1 MTRCS
6 ELADIEWLTGDE
18 AGVVLAELAESTGPL
33 HSAVARLR
41 RTFTA
46 AQTHLLL
53 EQVDLRRRAA
63 AKFTKPAQMFFTRVG
78 LEQSTDEWTARYKA
92 QRIHDTP
99 PFSNSTAPTVA
110 DLCCGIGGD
119 LLALAESRSAIGVD
133 LDPISAH
140 VAAINT
146 AARVLQT
153 DVTTFDFDGV
163 DAWHIDPDRR
173 AMGRRTTNL
182 DYYQPDVVTIDQL
195 LARCPNGAVKLAPA
209 TKVPQH
215 WSDACELEWISRDR
229 ECKQLVAWH
238 ENLARNAGSV
248 RATAISSASGSAPR
262 SVTGAPNHPLSITSC
277 IDRFVFDVDP
287 AVSAARLTGA
297 LAAEHNLAALA
308 AGATYLTGPAAI
320 DDAALA
326 CFEVDEI
333 LTLEIR
339 KLAQHLRTLGV
350 GQLEIKKRGIEIAP
364 EKFRRDL
371 KLRGSNAATLLITQI
386 AGKPIAI
393 LAKRV
398 R

>member
-6 ELADIEWLTGDE
+6 ELADIEWLTDDE

-33 HSAVARLR
+33 HSAVTRLR

-46 AQTHLLL
+46 ARTHLLL

-63 AKFTKPAQMFFTRVG
+63 AKFTNPCNVPHAGRTR
-78 LEQSTDEWTARYKA
+78 TIDRRMDAHYKA
-92 QRIHDTP
+92 TLSQY
-99 PFSNSTAPTVA
+99 APTLRLN
-110 DLCCGIGGD
+110 DPD
-119 LLALAESRSAIGVD
+119 RRRPLLRHWWRPSSTRRKHASAIGVD

-140 VAAINT
+140 FAAINT

-173 AMGRRTTNL
+173 ATGQRTTNL
-182 DYYQPDVVTIDQL
+182 DYYQPDVAAIEQL

-215 WSDACELEWISRDR
+215 WSEGCELEWISRDR

-238 ENLARNAGSV
+238 GNLARNAGSI

-262 SVTGAPNHPLSITSC
+262 SVTGAAERSDHDHLACRPLC
-277 IDRFVFDVDP
+277 FDVDP
-287 AVSAARLTGA
+287 AVTAARLTGA

-308 AGATYLTGPAAI
+308 AGSTYLTGPTAI
-320 DDAALA
+320 DDAA
-326 CFEVDEI
+326 C
-333 LTLEIR
+333 
-339 KLAQHLRTLGV
+339 
-350 GQLEIKKRGIEIAP
+350 
-364 EKFRRDL
+364 
-371 KLRGSNAATLLITQI
+371 
-386 AGKPIAI
+386 
-393 LAKRV
+393 RV
-398 R
+398 L

>member
-92 QRIHDTP
+92 QHFLSTP

-119 LLALAESRSAIGVD
+119 LLALAESASAIGID
-133 LDPISAH
+133 LDPIPAH
-140 VAAINT
+140 FAAINT

-153 DVTTFDFDGV
+153 DVTAFDFDGV

-173 AMGRRTTNL
+173 ATGQRTTNL
-182 DYYQPDVVTIDQL
+182 DYYQPDVADDRTTSRSLPKRRRQTRPCHEGSAALVGWLRARMDQPRPRVQTTRR
-195 LARCPNGAVKLAPA
+195 LARQPRSQRGLCTG
-209 TKVPQH
+209 
-215 WSDACELEWISRDR
+215 DR
-229 ECKQLVAWH
+229 HLLRERV
-238 ENLARNAGSV
+238 
-248 RATAISSASGSAPR
+248 GSALRHGR
-262 SVTGAPNHPLSITSC
+262 SRTI
-277 IDRFVFDVDP
+277 RFP
-287 AVSAARLTGA
+287 SRRISTA
-297 LAAEHNLAALA
+297 L
-308 AGATYLTGPAAI
+308 
-320 DDAALA
+320 
-326 CFEVDEI
+326 C
-333 LTLEIR
+333 
-339 KLAQHLRTLGV
+339 
-350 GQLEIKKRGIEIAP
+350 
-364 EKFRRDL
+364 
-371 KLRGSNAATLLITQI
+371 LI
-386 AGKPIAI
+386 
-393 LAKRV
+393 
-398 R
+398 